1 MNLTEPD
8 RNPVEAL
15 AEEFIARYRAGENP
29 SVTDYVER
37 YPEHAEEIADLFPA
51 ATLLEELKGPPRGA
65 LAHEGAAPRQLGDYR
80 IVREIG
86 RGGMGVVY
94 EAEQVSL
101 RRRVALKL
109 LPPRPHLGPGQL
121 ERFQREA
128 RAAGR
133 LHHTNI
139 VPVFGVGEHEGQH
152 YYVMQ
157 LIAGKGLDGVL
168 AELGRVGQEAA
179 GPIGPIGR
187 IGPIRPIGPIGPAAP
202 LHGFPSPSDPA
213 FYSHVA
219 RLGAQAA
226 DALAYAH
233 AQGIVHRD
241 VKPANLLLDHQGTL
255 WITDFGLAKLLE
267 QDDVTRQ
274 GEMACTVRYSAPE
287 RFQGRSDARGDL
299 FSLGL
304 TLYELLALRPAY
316 DEADPARLLVQVT
329 KGHMVRPRVHNPA
342 IPRDLETIVLKTLA
356 PEPAGRYQSAAEL
369 ADDLRR
375 FLDDRPIQARRTS
388 AIEHAWRWCRR
399 NPAVAGL
406 SAALV
411 LVFLLGFSGVAWKWR
426 EASAHLALA
435 TEASTEATK
444 ALGREE
450 QQRRRAEEQRQLAE
464 GNLDLALKAFERIA
478 GRLSLA
484 GLTAPVDAGDEEGPA
499 QPVVSPEAAAI
510 LEDLVGFYER
520 FAATNS
526 NDPRLRRDTGQ
537 ALRQVG
543 AIRLRLGQ
551 YAQAEEALRKAG
563 ELLDGLV
570 QPLERARLHN
580 ELAVVLRAARR
591 PGDAV
596 REHQKALDVLRGI
609 KDASAEVRHEQAR
622 AHNLLG
628 AVQWRQQRAALAEK
642 NQRTALAMLEKLV
655 QEEPKSPAYRH
666 TQARAYHDLSVVL
679 WPGEQ
684 RPEAMEARTKAVE
697 ILEGLAAEH
706 PGVPDYRSELAEILL
721 SLPRVPGPRPFREA
735 QRRST
740 RALELSQELAKKYP
754 AVPDYQLLLARSSQ
768 RLGMLQAASGR
779 GEEGVA
785 NIRKAI
791 ALHRDLQKRFPEVLP
806 YRWPRIEAQW
816 MLGETL
822 RRQKDLAGSEKV
834 LRESLAELEKLAAE
848 MPRVRFVRAL
858 AARHYRSLAQ
868 TLLRQGKKSE
878 ADEAGRKAEEWSK
891 AGS

>member
-51 ATLLEELKGPPRGA
+51 ATLLEDLKGPPRGT
-65 LAHEGAAPRQLGDYR
+65 LAADGAVPRQLGDYR

-157 LIAGKGLDGVL
+157 LIAGMGLDRVLVELVQAGV
-168 AELGRVGQEAA
+168 
-179 GPIGPIGR
+179 GPIGPMR
-187 IGPIRPIGPIGPAAP
+187 PISPIGPIGPAAP
-202 LHGFPSPSDPA
+202 LHTFPPPSDPA
-213 FYSHVA
+213 FYRHVA
-219 RLGAQAA
+219 CLGVQAA

-233 AQGIVHRD
+233 AQGIIHRD

-255 WITDFGLAKLLE
+255 WVTDFGLAKLLE
-267 QDDVTRQ
+267 QDDLTRQ

-287 RFQGRSDARGDL
+287 RFQGRSDARSDL

-304 TLYELLALRPAY
+304 TLYELITLHPAY

-329 KGHMVRPRVHNPA
+329 KGHIIRPRVHNPA
-342 IPRDLETIVLKTLA
+342 IPHDLETIVLKTLA
-356 PEPAGRYQSAAEL
+356 PEPAGRYQSAADVADEL
-369 ADDLRR
+369 VR
-375 FLDDRPIQARRTS
+375 FLDDRPIRARRTS
-388 AIEHAWRWCRR
+388 TIEHTWRWCRR

-406 SAALV
+406 STALV

-426 EASAHLALA
+426 QASAHLALA
-435 TEASTEATK
+435 TRASTEATE

-450 QQRRRAEEQRQLAE
+450 QQRHRADEQRQLAE

-510 LEDLVGFYER
+510 LQDLVSFYER

-526 NDPRLRRDTGQ
+526 NNPRLKRDTAR

-563 ELLDGLV
+563 DLLAGQA
-570 QPLERARLHN
+570 QPLERAQLHN
-580 ELAVVLRAARR
+580 ERAVVLRAARR

-596 REHQKALDVLRGI
+596 REHHKALEVLRGI
-609 KDASAEVRHEQAR
+609 KDPSAEVRHEQAR

-628 AVQWRQQRAALAEK
+628 AVQWRQQRAVLAEK

-655 QEEPKSPAYRH
+655 QEEPKNPAYRH
-666 TQARAYHDLSVVL
+666 TQARSNHDLSVVL

-684 RPEAMEARTKAVE
+684 QPQAAKARTKAVE
-697 ILEGLAAEH
+697 ILEALAAEY
-706 PGVPDYRSELAEILL
+706 PAVPDYRSELAEILL
-721 SLPRVPGPRPFREA
+721 SWPPRVPGPRSLREA
-735 QRRST
+735 QRRT
-740 RALELSQELAKKYP
+740 ARALELSQELSTKYP

-768 RLGMLQAASGR
+768 RLGRWQSATGR
-779 GEEGVA
+779 AEEGTA
-785 NIRKAI
+785 NIRKAL
-791 ALHRDLQKRFPEVLP
+791 ALHRDLQKRFPDVLP
-806 YRWPRIEAQW
+806 YRWPRIEAQL
-816 MLGETL
+816 MLGEAL

-834 LRESLAELEKLAAE
+834 LRESLAEVEKLAADL
-848 MPRVRFVRAL
+848 PRVRFLRAL
-858 AARHYRSLAQ
+858 AARHYERLAQ
-868 TLLRQGKKSE
+868 TLLRQGRKSE
-878 ADEAGRKAEEWSK
+878 ADEAMRKAEEWSK
-891 AGS
+891 TGA